1 MALNP
6 NRIPRPQFKGCP
18 FGCLDWTTC
27 PHAGHAR
34 SPVREDEPRRK
45 ELKME
50 PKNVLARKYERARA
64 QRRRDAIKAMEEQ
77 T

>member
-1 MALNP
+1 MNP

-18 FGCLDWTTC
+18 FGCLDWETC
-27 PHAGHAR
+27 EHTGHAR
-34 SPVREDEPRRK
+34 APVREEDEPRRK
-45 ELKME
+45 ELKMD
-50 PKNVLARKYERARA
+50 PKNVLARKYERERA